1 MRFNTR
7 AELETCY
14 IDSPVWPTISR
25 SCRLL
30 LSSFFSE
37 ACHSFPFYIMDDL
50 LDLNWAGDSNK
61 NKPPSIPQK
70 PSYLAGNP
78 TSTNS
83 KKQDAF
89 ADLLNL
95 PSSQKPTDR
104 SQLPLAEQ
112 QRLMRQE
119 AMGIQ
124 SPASFTSVPSSTK
137 SSPRQQPQDT
147 FGSLLD
153 PFGGKSSNTTSNANT
168 PLNAL

>member
-1 MRFNTR
+1 
-7 AELETCY
+7 
-14 IDSPVWPTISR
+14 
-25 SCRLL
+25 
-30 LSSFFSE
+30 
-37 ACHSFPFYIMDDL
+37 MDDL

-137 SSPRQQPQDT
+137 SSPRQPPQDT